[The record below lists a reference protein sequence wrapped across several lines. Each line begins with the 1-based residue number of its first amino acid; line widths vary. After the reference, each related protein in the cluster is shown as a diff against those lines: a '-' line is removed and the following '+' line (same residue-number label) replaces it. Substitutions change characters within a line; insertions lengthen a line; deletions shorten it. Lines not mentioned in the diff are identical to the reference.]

1 MDRVKWGLNNDF
13 MQYRYL
19 NPAIALASNSA
30 LSEQAEAQ
38 AEEDEEGGDDDD
50 VDADLDADEEK
61 SVRRSS
67 ASNLSAVSSS
77 AVKTTSTSSHKQLAG
92 AAYSEEEDTKG
103 FEALKSS
110 LVHMGLSVD
119 AVQQLLATLAGMY
132 ESVTLKAL
140 LLRLSISI
148 Q

>member
-38 AEEDEEGGDDDD
+38 AEEGEEGGDDD

-77 AVKTTSTSSHKQLAG
+77 AVKTTSASSHKQLAG

-132 ESVTLKAL
+132 ESVTLKTL